1 MIRSPSIASI
11 AFTGSLFIA
20 AVLSGPAFAAD
31 TAKIKRGQ
39 WPSLEAG
46 ATKSGGDVKAPSIKP
61 GAANPAR
68 QAPEKMTPAG
78 QLNALSACR

>member
-11 AFTGSLFIA
+11 AFTCSLFIA
-20 AVLSGPAFAAD
+20 AVLGGPAFAA
-31 TAKIKRGQ
+31 AKIKHGQ

-46 ATKSGGDVKAPSIKP
+46 AAKSGGDVKAPSIKP